1 MPYGYYKCD
10 ECGVESEKAEGWQG
24 TGRYC
29 INHAKC
35 FCNNNKLLPFINLEE
50 KPMKLEATSTFP
62 KTMADVLDGAPK
74 DCAEFRAVFIDFSL
88 SLLGYRNLHIGES
101 MMKCALFEIIS
112 QPDAIKLF
120 DDCYYKPALDYAI
133 KKGWVR
139 YKKEPRVIDVGRG
152 ERVTMVFRRQDGFP
166 ETSWSEGNVERLEI
180 E

>member
-10 ECGVESEKAEGWQG
+10 ECGVESEKTEWWQG

-62 KTMADVLDGAPK
+62 KTMIDVLDGAPR
-74 DCAEFRAVFIDFSL
+74 DCEEFQKFYVEALSVCPTRQKVNSLFAEIDQKYSIGW
-88 SLLGYRNLHIGES
+88 LLYPEN
-101 MMKCALFEIIS
+101 
-112 QPDAIKLF
+112 
-120 DDCYYKPALDYAI
+120 KPALDYALE
-133 KKGWVR
+133 KGWVR
-139 YKKEPRVIDVGRG
+139 YKKEPRVIEVGRG
-152 ERVTMVFRRQDGFP
+152 AKVTMYWADGAAKITWKN
-166 ETSWSEGNVERLEI
+166 EVTKIEI